1 MRVYCNLCNQT
12 KELDV
17 YLTKKQRT
25 VFNFIKNYK
34 QKNKKAPTFREIAEN
49 CNLSSTSNVDR
60 YVYVLKRKE
69 LIDYKRYTHRSIQI
83 LKEPINE

>member
-1 MRVYCNLCNQT
+1 MRVHCNLCNQT

-34 QKNKKAPTFREIAEN
+34 QKNKKAPTFR
-49 CNLSSTSNVDR
+49 
-60 YVYVLKRKE
+60 
-69 LIDYKRYTHRSIQI
+69 
-83 LKEPINE
+83 